1 MTALNP
7 NNSNNATGSSNGNGH
22 RIIDVGG
29 VRRPAHP
36 IVRLTPKTPATPSTP
51 NEAEPARAAAQPA
64 ARPLRR
70 LVRDARGRFV
80 FRAVEEAHG
89 FGAATQEAPA
99 ERRPEARRP
108 AAAGTTGQPGTAM
121 ALVRYLESS
130 SSTEDLRAEAGQH
143 LFGQVTTPRHQNRW
157 LRRVLGATGIWTFG
171 EDLHGRQ
178 AVTRGVRDQSHL
190 PAQMLSASTL
200 LDFVGS
206 LGLFKFIFQSS
217 PLGAFPPALVF
228 SGLLL
233 YLSHRSGGGMVNRLK
248 SNGMAS
254 VSIAVFLAIATA
266 QSLTTGVGVFL
277 FSGQTKVV
285 NHRAAELAGSDFER
299 RRQRLASWR
308 DPASNRLLL
317 ADLATCEQ
325 NMRRLDAVGANNP
338 AYQQLSVET
347 FGLWQDR
354 RVPPTGQPRWVL
366 QDWARERWPI
376 CPRAAANKADLER
389 RIDGESRQLE
399 ELEQK
404 LQEAPSAAAF
414 LRQHQPQVFAEHFR
428 VLPDG
433 TVEMKDSLKA
443 FGAAWD
449 FFWSPPADSRSDLTL
464 SMLLMWISIGTS
476 TAAFLFL
483 LRFSLKDET
492 KMSFSEA
499 CGHHRAELLSE
510 LQRRLPDELLA
521 HFRELEARERRQG
534 LPATRGGVRLDEID
548 KLTPELQTLAHLTQ
562 TGDAEVQRLAR
573 QQYLERLVDLYVQRS
588 NETGEIDYAYLAHRV
603 TRYWADLKAAG
614 RARVAPQS
622 ADHGDGARR

>member
-1 MTALNP
+1 MTTF
-7 NNSNNATGSSNGNGH
+7 NSDKSNGHSTTNGH
-22 RIIDVGG
+22 RIVDGQS
-29 VRRPAHP
+29 VRRPDHP
-36 IVRLTPKTPATPSTP
+36 VVRLMPTTPPTPSD
-51 NEAEPARAAAQPA
+51 AEPVRPA
-64 ARPLRR
+64 ARPIRR
-70 LVRDARGRFV
+70 LVRDASGRLV
-80 FRAVEEAHG
+80 FRTVEAQG
-89 FGAATQEAPA
+89 FAAPA
-99 ERRPEARRP
+99 NGAQSRADGRRP

-121 ALVRYLESS
+121 ALVRYLEGSNC
-130 SSTEDLRAEAGQH
+130 TEDLRAEAAQH
-143 LFGQVTTPRHQNRW
+143 LFGQVTTPQHQNRW

-171 EDLHGRQ
+171 EDLHGKQ

-190 PAQMLSASTL
+190 PAQMLSASTM

-233 YLSHRSGGGMVNRLK
+233 FLSHLSGGGMVNRLK

-254 VSIAVFLAIATA
+254 VSMAVFLAIATA
-266 QSLTTGVGVFL
+266 QSLTTGIGVFL
-277 FSGQTKVV
+277 FSGQAKVV
-285 NHRAAELAGSDFER
+285 NHRAAELAASDFER
-299 RRQRLASWR
+299 RRQRIASWR
-308 DPASNRLLL
+308 DPATNRLLL
-317 ADLATCEQ
+317 SDLATCEQ

-399 ELEQK
+399 QLEQK
-404 LQEAPSAAAF
+404 RQEAPSATAF
-414 LRQHQPQVFAEHFR
+414 LRQNQPQVFAEHFR

-443 FGAAWD
+443 AGTAWN
-449 FFWSPPADSRSDLTL
+449 FFWFPPADSRSDLTISL
-464 SMLLMWISIGTS
+464 LLMWISIGTS
-476 TAAFLFL
+476 AAAFLFL

-510 LQRRLPDELLA
+510 LQRRLPDGLVA
-521 HFRELEARERRQG
+521 HFRDLEARERRQG
-534 LPATRGGVRLDEID
+534 LPAKQGGIRLEEID
-548 KLTPELQTLAHLTQ
+548 KLTPEFQTLAHLVEN
-562 TGDAEVQRLAR
+562 GDAELRRLAR
-573 QQYLERLVDLYVQRS
+573 QQYIERLVDLYVQRS
-588 NETGEIDYAYLAHRV
+588 NETGEIDYAYLAHKV
-603 TRYWADLKAAG
+603 SRYWADLKVAG
-614 RARVAPQS
+614 QARVAPQS
-622 ADHGDGARR
+622 AEPAEGAHR